1 MKNNPCTSHFQYSIF
16 ALFMLLFLS
25 MGASALRAQTHFQ
38 AGWNL
43 ALGFPQGEFRENVKN
58 TGTGFELDFTYALP
72 KIPVNFGG
80 TFSIVTYGSESYDAY
95 LDLPFDVFSGS
106 PIKITTD
113 NRILQW
119 DFLVR
124 LQPRKRRIR
133 LYIDGLIGF
142 NYLSTQTRFRD
153 KYGLREFFNRTNFND
168 TVFSYGG
175 GTGVMIRI
183 YGVPG
188 GNSLNTSEKSR
199 LLLDLKVR
207 YLWGQSADYLKRG
220 TIGSIGDFMVFD
232 VYQSSTDLLTGQ
244 IGLAVEF

>member
-1 MKNNPCTSHFQYSIF
+1 MET
-16 ALFMLLFLS
+16 
-25 MGASALRAQTHFQ
+25 SALRAQTHFQ

-58 TGTGFELDFTYALP
+58 TGIGFGLDFTYALP

-80 TFSIVTYGSESYDAY
+80 TFSVVTYGSESYDAY
-95 LDLPFDVFSGS
+95 LDLPFDVFSGN

-124 LQPRKRRIR
+124 LQPQKRCIR
-133 LYIDGLIGF
+133 PYIDGLIGF
-142 NYLSTQTRFRD
+142 NYLSTQTSFRD
-153 KYGLREFFNRTNFND
+153 KYSLREFFNRTNFND
-168 TVFSYGG
+168 MVFSYGG
-175 GTGVMIRI
+175 GAGIMIKI

-188 GNSLNTSEKSR
+188 SRGLNASDKTK

-207 YLWGQSADYLKRG
+207 YLWGESADYLKKG

-244 IGLAVEF
+244 IGLAFEF